1 MRACWSWISM
11 LAASVAGTA
20 WSAEYVSSKAD
31 VDRPVFKETEDSRD
45 ATQLVVAAFEAE
57 AQGDFAARERLLQE
71 ATHTAAAAVARSHLG
86 MIDVGTKQPDWKT
99 IDESVAS
106 AASDPDLPRYEKV
119 RRQTSDTAAG
129 NLELARWCL
138 SRKMHDQARAHL
150 TRLLEF
156 VPDHAAA
163 RAALGYVRVGDNW
176 MSSREVRRLQALAA
190 AKSESIARHRK
201 TLAPLVIKLRSKAP
215 RDREAVSAEF
225 LALRD
230 PTMVGAIE
238 ATLDS
243 PEAFT
248 SRLLVDWMGQVD
260 TVESSLVLARCSL
273 LHPDEEVRTRA
284 TERLVTRPLHDF
296 VPELLGMLS
305 SPITMMIQPSYDPQ
319 GRLVGYRQAFGRESM
334 DEKDVQ
340 VIDREFQRVIDGGD
354 LAQIMAADAGAEA
367 MIRQQ
372 AQAEVQSRRRE
383 MERQNEWIQR
393 VNDRISAVIA
403 RVSGRLL
410 APVAADMW
418 QWWDEY
424 NETEY
429 QKYKTDR
436 LRRSYSVSTV
446 SISAPPASAPPASTP
461 ECFVAGTPVVTRS
474 GLKAIETILPGDAVL
489 NRDLATG
496 VLRWKPVL
504 KATTRPPAPTIAV
517 TLEAAGR
524 AAETFRC
531 STGHLFWVSG
541 KGWRKASELKA
552 NDVLH
557 AARTP
562 VRIAAVEPQPIAQTH
577 NLEVADA
584 PNYFVGRGMIL
595 THDVTP
601 RETNRQAFPG
611 QDSVRQLSDR
621 PPVRTTAG
629 R

>member
-1 MRACWSWISM
+1 MRARWSWMVM
-11 LAASVAGTA
+11 LATSVAGTA
-20 WSAEYVSSKAD
+20 WSAEYFSGKTD
-31 VDRPVFKETEDSRD
+31 VDRPVFEEIAVPLD
-45 ATQLVVAAFEAE
+45 AHQVVVAAFDAE

-71 ATHTAAAAVARSHLG
+71 AARTGAAAVAQAHLG
-86 MIDVGTKQPDWKT
+86 MIDVGTKSPDWKT
-99 IDESVAS
+99 IDESVAT
-106 AASDPDLPRYEKV
+106 AASDHDRLAYEKV
-119 RRQTSDTAAG
+119 RRQTPDTAAG

-138 SRKMHDQARAHL
+138 SRKMPDQARAHL

-163 RAALGYVRVGDNW
+163 RAALGYVRLGDKW
-176 MSSREVRRLQALAA
+176 IGPDEVRRLQALAA
-190 AKSESIARHRK
+190 AKSESIERHRK
-201 TLAPLVIKLRSKAP
+201 TLAPLVTKLRSKDP

-238 ATLDS
+238 AALDS
-243 PEAFT
+243 PDAFA
-248 SRLLVDWMGQVD
+248 SKLLVAWMGQVD
-260 TVESSLVLARCSL
+260 TVDSSLVLARCSL
-273 LHPDEEVRTRA
+273 LHPDEAVRTMA
-284 TERLVTRPLHDF
+284 MDKLVTRPLHDF

-305 SPITMMIQPSYDPQ
+305 SPITMMIQPSYDRQ

-334 DEKDVQ
+334 DENDVQ
-340 VIDREFQRVIDGGD
+340 IIDREFQRVVDGGN
-354 LAQIMAADAGAEA
+354 LAQLMAADANAEA

-383 MERQNEWIQR
+383 MQRQNEWIQR

-410 APVAADMW
+410 APVATDMW
-418 QWWDEY
+418 HWWDEY

-446 SISAPPASAPPASTP
+446 SISAPPSSTP

-474 GLKAIETILPGDAVL
+474 GLKAIETILPGDLVL

-496 VLRWKPVL
+496 TLRWKPVL
-504 KATTRPPAPTIAV
+504 KATTRPPAPTIAI
-517 TLEAAGR
+517 TLAEADHP
-524 AAETFRC
+524 AETFRC

-541 KGWRKASELKA
+541 KGWRKASELRA

-562 VRIAAVEPQPIAQTH
+562 ARIAAVEPQPIAQTH

-584 PNYFVGRGMIL
+584 PDYFVGRAMIL

-601 RETNRQAFPG
+601 RRTNRQAFPG
-611 QDSVRQLSDR
+611 QDSMRPLGDQ

>member
-11 LAASVAGTA
+11 LAAGVAGTA
-20 WSAEYVSSKAD
+20 WSVEYISSKAD
-31 VDRPVFKETEDSRD
+31 VDPPVFAETEDPRD
-45 ATQLVVAAFEAE
+45 STQLVVAAFDAE
-57 AQGDFAARERLLQE
+57 AKGDFAARERLLQE
-71 ATHTAAAAVARSHLG
+71 ATHTAAAAVARAHLG
-86 MIDVGTKQPDWKT
+86 MIDVGAKQPDWKT
-99 IDESVAS
+99 IDESVAT
-106 AASDPDLPRYEKV
+106 AATDPDRLRYEKV
-119 RRQTSDTAAG
+119 RRQTTDTAAG

-138 SRKMHDQARAHL
+138 SRKMPDQARAHL

-176 MSSREVRRLQALAA
+176 MSAREVRRLQALAA

-201 TLAPLVIKLRSKAP
+201 TLAPLVIRLRSKDP
-215 RDREAVSAEF
+215 LDSEAVTAEF
-225 LALRD
+225 LALHD

-243 PEAFT
+243 PDAFT

-273 LHPDEEVRTRA
+273 LHPDEEVRARA
-284 TERLVTRPLHDF
+284 TDKLVTRPLHDF

-305 SPITMMIQPSYDPQ
+305 SPITMMIQPQYDPQ
-319 GRLVGYRQAFGRESM
+319 GRLVGYRQAFSRESM
-334 DEKDVQ
+334 DENDVQ
-340 VIDREFQRVIDGGD
+340 VIDREFQRVIDGGN

-372 AQAEVQSRRRE
+372 AQAEVQARRRE

-393 VNDRISAVIA
+393 VNDRITAVIA

-429 QKYKTDR
+429 QKYKGDR

-446 SISAPPASAPPASTP
+446 SISAPPSSTP

-474 GLKAIETILPGDAVL
+474 GLKAIETVLPGDLVL

-496 VLRWKPVL
+496 ALRWKPVL
-504 KATTRPPAPTIAV
+504 KATTRPPAPTIAI
-517 TLEAAGR
+517 TLEAADR
-524 AAETFRC
+524 VAETFRC

-541 KGWRKASELKA
+541 KGWRKASELRA

-584 PNYFVGRGMIL
+584 PNYFVGRAMIL

-601 RETNRQAFPG
+601 RETNRQTFPG
-611 QDSVRQLSDR
+611 EDTVRQLNDR
-621 PPVRTTAG
+621 PAVRTTAG